1 VILPDVNV
9 LVAAFH
15 HDAHGHEAVRTWLHD
30 HLATG
35 TELALCREVA
45 GRHLHRSRWIR
56 GDILAGHGRGRW
68 LSGGSVVLAR
78 FRRLAAVDAHLRG
91 NLVPDAWLAALALEH
106 GATVATLD
114 RGFARFDGLNL
125 VDPDSVIPMM
135 CSVDRT
141 HHGYQAR
148 GRSGPRA
155 RHGCPATSP
164 STSRPDRS
172 PARGTPPRAEG
183 RALRVVALR
192 VGAAPLTHLAP

>member
-35 TELALCREVA
+35 TELALCDATVA
-45 GRHLHRSRWIR
+45 GLLRIATHPRIFTDPAPVDHALAFV
-56 GDILAGHGRGRW
+56 DILAGHGRGRW

-114 RGFARFDGLNL
+114 RGFARFDGLTL
-125 VDPDSVIPMM
+125 VDPT
-135 CSVDRT
+135 R
-141 HHGYQAR
+141 
-148 GRSGPRA
+148 
-155 RHGCPATSP
+155 
-164 STSRPDRS
+164 
-172 PARGTPPRAEG
+172 
-183 RALRVVALR
+183 
-192 VGAAPLTHLAP
+192 